1 MPVVLR
7 LSRGLPACPS
17 RCASRSPGRAAWPA
31 FSNPCAEAR
40 LARPTRSCGSAWG
53 LPFLLLFPSLFFS
66 LFALRPRFMT
76 FRSCTLLVHANGA
89 CTMLVQ
95 KNDIKIK
102 KHSFLRHLHMFLRQ
116 KLL

>member
-1 MPVVLR
+1 MPVVPR
-7 LSRGLPACPS
+7 LSRGLPGCPS

-53 LPFLLLFPSLFFS
+53 LPFLFALPLFVF
-66 LFALRPRFMT
+66 LFALRARFMT
-76 FRSCTLLVHANGA
+76 SRSCTLLVHANGA

>member
-1 MPVVLR
+1 MLVVPR
-7 LSRGLPACPS
+7 LSRGLPGCPS

-40 LARPTRSCGSAWG
+40 LAADPQLWVG
-53 LPFLLLFPSLFFS
+53 LGPSVPFTLPLFVF
-66 LFALRPRFMT
+66 LFALRARFMT
-76 FRSCTLLVHANGA
+76 SRSCTLLVHANGA